1 MGTIGPLTHMQAER
15 RAFWILRTVPVPLS
29 QLLGAKA
36 RAWAIIVG
44 GIAAMVFAVMSLS
57 VPNASVAERLAAGL
71 LVTAGAA
78 GMSFIAVAMASG
90 GADLS
95 DETSTAVGPSTIYAY
110 LFVGGL
116 FNLVLVED
124 AATRVAG
131 LVLYAV
137 RRLDV
142 LAGGCRAGGLLPR
155 RGGGAEA
162 AAARVGRRDDGDPL
176 RGRRTRAADR
186 DEEHRR
192 RGQGHGRRRR
202 RSRRTGSW
210 C

>member
-1 MGTIGPLTHMQAER
+1 
-15 RAFWILRTVPVPLS
+15 
-29 QLLGAKA
+29 
-36 RAWAIIVG
+36 
-44 GIAAMVFAVMSLS
+44 MVFAVMSLS
-57 VPNASVAERLAAGL
+57 VPNTSVAARLGAGL

-131 LVLYAV
+131 LALYGFAGWTYWQAGVEQAGFCLDAEVV
-137 RRLDV
+137 R
-142 LAGGCRAGGLLPR
+142 AR
-155 RGGGAEA
+155 R
-162 AAARVGRRDDGDPL
+162 V
-176 RGRRTRAADR
+176 RAAD
-186 DEEHRR
+186 
-192 RGQGHGRRRR
+192 GATMVIVYALGGRALL
-202 RSRRTGSW
+202 SSGK
-210 C
+210 